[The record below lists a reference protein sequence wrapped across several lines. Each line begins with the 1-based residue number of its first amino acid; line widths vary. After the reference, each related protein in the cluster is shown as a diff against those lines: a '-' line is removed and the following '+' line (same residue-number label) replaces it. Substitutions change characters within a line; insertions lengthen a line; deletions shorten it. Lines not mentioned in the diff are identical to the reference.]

1 MKQIIQSLKTGDVKI
16 ADVAAP
22 LVRSGYALIESSCS
36 LISTGTEKMLV
47 DFGKANIFQKISQQP
62 DKVRMV
68 LDKVKTD
75 GFNSTYQAVKNKID
89 QPMAMGY
96 SNVGKIIALG
106 TSYPKFKI
114 GDRVVSNS
122 KHAEFVVAPF
132 NLCAKIPNNVSDE
145 SASFTVLGSIA
156 LHSVRLANPS
166 LGEKVVVIGLGLVG
180 LLAVQIFRAHGCR
193 VLGID
198 SNQKR
203 LQLANQFGAETVD
216 LSRGENPLEFAEKFT
231 HGIGVDAVVIAAST
245 DSNLPIH
252 QAAAMSRKRGRIVLV
267 GTAGL
272 NLSRADFY
280 EKEISFQVSCSYGPG
295 RYDKDYEENGQDYP
309 IGYVRW
315 TEQRNFEA
323 ILEMLEDKTLNVDPL
338 ISHRIDIENAK
349 NAYDL
354 FQSEVPPL
362 GILLR
367 YSCQYSQ
374 AQSVVKN
381 KNINVT
387 NFSLSENKKATKV
400 NFIGSGNFA
409 LTSLMPNFKICG
421 AILRTVI
428 SATGVSGWYA
438 ANKFGFEYSS
448 TDPNFALGDPV
459 ANTIVVATRHDSHAK
474 YVIEAL
480 NAGKNVFVEKP
491 LALSLDD
498 LSEISSLYNRMDLDT
513 RPILMVGFNR
523 RFSPQVLKMK
533 ELIGTSPLPVAIT
546 TTINAGYIDGSSW
559 TQDLSVGGGRIIG
572 EACHFIDLV
581 RFLAGS
587 EIESWSQKSMLSEI
601 SDTLSI
607 QMRFKNGSI
616 GTINYF
622 SNGSKSFPKETLEVF
637 TSGKVLR
644 LDNYKMLTGYG
655 WPTFKKNFLWK
666 QNKGHNNCIAS
677 FLKSVQGLSPA
688 PIPFEELEEVTRV
701 SIQISQSLR

>member
-1 MKQIIQSLKTGDVKI
+1 MKQIIQSLKTGDVKV

-22 LVRSGYALIESSCS
+22 LVRSGSVLIESSCS
-36 LISTGTEKMLV
+36 LISAGTERMLV
-47 DFGKANIFQKISQQP
+47 DFGKANIFQKIRQQP

-75 GFNSTYQAVKNKID
+75 GFNSTYHAVKNKID

-106 TSYPKFKI
+106 TSHPKFKI

-132 NLCAKIPNNVSDE
+132 NLCAKIPNNVTDE

-245 DSNLPIH
+245 SSNLPIH

-367 YSCQYSQ
+367 YSCQYSPS
-374 AQSVVKN
+374 QSVVQNKN
-381 KNINVT
+381 KNVT
-387 NFSLSENKKATKV
+387 NFSQSEVKEVSQV

-448 TDPNFALGDPV
+448 TDPIFALSDPV

-498 LSEISSLYNRMDLDT
+498 LSEISSLYHSMDPDS

-523 RFSPQVLKMK
+523 RFSPQVMKMK
-533 ELIGTSPLPVAIT
+533 ELICTSPLPVAMT
-546 TTINAGYIDGSSW
+546 TTINAGHIDGSSW

-572 EACHFIDLV
+572 EACHFIDLL

-644 LDNYKMLTGYG
+644 LDNYKLLTGYG
-655 WPTFKKNFLWK
+655 WPAFRKNFLWK
-666 QNKGHNNCIAS
+666 QNKGHSNCIAS
-677 FLKSVQGLSPA
+677 FLKSVQRLSPP

-701 SIQISQSLR
+701 SIQISQSLK